1 MSDAINED
9 VEFKKKLYRKKLFF
23 IGKKCYTIHS
33 KKIVSVETDCLK
45 KAESNGIRK
54 IQQEAGAYMK
64 DLIDEK
70 NRQEKMKRSIIK
82 YWNVSYGSPEAIGGE
97 ESELKQAEIEAIDEV
112 SQTKIQQILHEKDDR
127 LQNLIEHEQ
136 HEG

>member
-45 KAESNGIRK
+45 KQNQMG
-54 IQQEAGAYMK
+54 Y
-64 DLIDEK
+64 EK
-70 NRQEKMKRSIIK
+70 YNKRLVHI
-82 YWNVSYGSPEAIGGE
+82 
-97 ESELKQAEIEAIDEV
+97 
-112 SQTKIQQILHEKDDR
+112 
-127 LQNLIEHEQ
+127 
-136 HEG
+136 

>member
-45 KAESNGIRK
+45 DRSK
-54 IQQEAGAYMK
+54 ILEA
-64 DLIDEK
+64 
-70 NRQEKMKRSIIK
+70 
-82 YWNVSYGSPEAIGGE
+82 V
-97 ESELKQAEIEAIDEV
+97 
-112 SQTKIQQILHEKDDR
+112 
-127 LQNLIEHEQ
+127 NLVHKTTEN
-136 HEG
+136 